1 MNKHTMRLC
10 HCALLC
16 ALIIL
21 STLLFRFTIPGT
33 DVMVTLQ
40 TLFVL
45 LCGQLLPVR
54 YCLYT
59 TFAYLLAGLIGLPV
73 FSAVCG
79 PAVVATPSFG
89 YLLAFPVAA
98 SVCSIVRQK
107 YAAKKGSRY
116 AASLCGIVVMYLI
129 AMGYVWLLS
138 KWYMAASIS
147 PSAIL
152 TSYMLIFLPLD
163 VLKGI
168 FAAWLGQRM
177 HKLSLRL
184 G

>member
-1 MNKHTMRLC
+1 MNKHTLRLC

-59 TFAYLLAGLIGLPV
+59 TLAYLLAGLIGLPV
-73 FSAVCG
+73 FSSVCG
-79 PAVVATPSFG
+79 PAVVVTPSFG
-89 YLLAFPVAA
+89 YLLAFPMAA
-98 SVCSIVRQK
+98 AVCSWVRQK
-107 YAAKKGSRY
+107 WAAKKGSRY
-116 AASLCGIVVMYLI
+116 AASLCGIVVMYTI
-129 AMGYVWLLS
+129 AMGYIWLLS
-138 KWYMAASIS
+138 KWYTDASLS
-147 PSAIL
+147 PDAIL

-168 FAAWLGQRM
+168 FAAWLGKRM